1 MHRLDILDT
10 EPEQQFDDI
19 ASLASFICGT
29 PIALISLI
37 DENRQ
42 WFKSTVGMTERE
54 MPRDISFCAHG
65 ILHTD
70 VFVVEDAQL
79 DERFASNPLVT
90 GEAQFRFYAGS
101 PLVTSDGHAIGMIC
115 VIDQV
120 PRELEA
126 ERKKALQ
133 ALARQVVALIELRR
147 AIEQKNEIEAQSRAL
162 VDALCA
168 SELSYR
174 RLFEAAQDGVLI
186 LEVETGQVTDV
197 NPYLTSLLGYAKE
210 EMIGKTVGE
219 LSPFEDL
226 EANKLVLQKVQREG
240 YARYFNLPLQT
251 RDGQKID
258 VEVVS
263 NLYPVGNKNVIQCNI
278 RDITERKKAEEQ
290 LTLLN
295 TCVSRL
301 NDAIIIAESEQLD
314 EPGPKIIFANKA
326 FERIT
331 GYAPDEVIGRSPRLL
346 QGEKTDPK
354 VLKEIRQALVE
365 RQPIQR
371 QLINY
376 TKSGAPYWI
385 EMDIVPIFNA
395 AGKCTHFVAIQRD
408 ITEKKKLEAQ
418 FMRAQRMESIGTLA
432 GGIAHDLNN
441 ILAPILMSIDILK
454 NTADDPESRE
464 VLDTIET
471 SAKRGSDIV
480 RQVLSFARGVE
491 GEKVEVQPKHLLQD
505 LEKIIRE
512 TFPKNIQ
519 LKFVI
524 PRETWTIL
532 GDPTQMHQVLL
543 NLCVNARDALP
554 SGGNLTVGIENTT
567 VDAQYAAMNIEAKP
581 GRYVQIYVT
590 DTGTGIPPSLLEKI
604 FEPFFTTKEVNK
616 GTGLGLST
624 VSGIVKSH
632 GGFISVYS
640 ELGKGSTFKVYFPA
654 MESSAE
660 RRTTQTKRLSFARGN
675 GETILIVDDEAS
687 IRTIT
692 GQTLAASGYRVLK
705 AADGAEALAVYAG
718 HKDEIAVVLTDM
730 MMPVMD
736 GHAFIHA
743 LRRMN
748 PEVRIIAAS
757 GLNADGTVTR
767 VTASGVKH
775 FLTKPY
781 TAATLLKTL
790 HEILH
795 ETPESPS
802 A

>member
-1 MHRLDILDT
+1 LHRLDILDT